1 MNKQKQP
8 KATKSEE
15 EINESELNDN
25 CELETPCNVKIT
37 NIIVNKLSGNKFD
50 IKTPDIMMRDI
61 KALHLITQK
70 ALSTNAKHNPLD
82 SIDDERKS
90 FVNFCNKTSKKAL
103 FIDDNSDLPSG
114 IGKINTSVGNISDQ
128 ERHIINIININN
140 NYNIE
145 NLNVSKNRNHCMKK
159 SLNTVNFNY
168 LKKNGNPDTTP
179 IDSVKSNRTNLKK
192 MVPTSKGSASIK
204 EILKSYT
211 KTQNTIHKE
220 KFIKIA
226 K

>member
-1 MNKQKQP
+1 MNKQKQT
-8 KATKSEE
+8 KAAKSEE

-25 CELETPCNVKIT
+25 CDLETPCLNNVKIT
-37 NIIVNKLSGNKFD
+37 NIIVNKLSGTNFD
-50 IKTPDIMMRDI
+50 IKTPDTMMRDI

-90 FVNFCNKTSKKAL
+90 FVNFCNKTAKKAL

-114 IGKINTSVGNISDQ
+114 MGKINTSNISEQ

-145 NLNVSKNRNHCMKK
+145 NLNVSKNKNNCMKK
-159 SLNTVNFNY
+159 SFNTVNFNY
-168 LKKNGNPDTTP
+168 LKGGNGETTP

-192 MVPTSKGSASIK
+192 MVPTSKGTASIK
-204 EILKSYT
+204 EILKGYAKS
-211 KTQNTIHKE
+211 QNPVHKE

>member
-1 MNKQKQP
+1 MNKQKQT

-25 CELETPCNVKIT
+25 CELETPCLNHVKIT
-37 NIIVNKLSGNKFD
+37 NIIVNKLSGNNFD
-50 IKTPDIMMRDI
+50 IKTPDLMMRDI

-90 FVNFCNKTSKKAL
+90 FLNFCNKTSKKAL
-103 FIDDNSDLPSG
+103 FIDDNSDG

-145 NLNVSKNRNHCMKK
+145 NINVSKNKNHCMKK
-159 SLNTVNFNY
+159 SFNTVNFNY
-168 LKKNGNPDTTP
+168 LKKNNADTTP
-179 IDSVKSNRTNLKK
+179 MDSVKSNRTYLKK
-192 MVPTSKGSASIK
+192 MVPTSKGSSSIK

-211 KTQNTIHKE
+211 KTQNPIHKE